1 MAEVELR
8 SPVSSELLRPLNGL
22 LASLSKETLLRLAP
36 DLHRI
41 PVTVKQFFHRQGQP
55 ITDVYFPNDG
65 VASITTILSDGSMVE
80 AATVGDEGM
89 LGFEAIFGAG
99 AVAQGDTLLQVP
111 GSTMEKLN
119 VTAFRLELARGSE
132 LQEIM
137 GRYAQALIAQM
148 MHSNACN
155 AIHQVH
161 ERCCRWLLQTHDR
174 IHQDEFLLSQEFLA
188 VMLGVRRQSVTVVA
202 RTLQNAGFISY
213 IHGRITIRDR
223 AGLEAASCEC
233 YQDIR
238 KREARIQQ

>member
-111 GSTMEKLN
+111 GSTMEKLS
-119 VTAFRLELARGSE
+119 VTAFRRELARGSE

-161 ERCCRWLLQTHDR
+161 ERCCRW
-174 IHQDEFLLSQEFLA
+174 
-188 VMLGVRRQSVTVVA
+188 
-202 RTLQNAGFISY
+202 
-213 IHGRITIRDR
+213 
-223 AGLEAASCEC
+223 
-233 YQDIR
+233 
-238 KREARIQQ
+238 